1 MTTTNAN
8 NIGTVKGRHHSFLL
22 FLQGYGPVMLVCF
35 LVAFLALLNPAFV
48 KPGNLLNIGIQ
59 LVPIAVVAVGTMFV
73 LMSGAID
80 LTAGVGVSLGAVV
93 IAWFFKQTGSPWISV
108 AAAALST
115 LSIGVVN
122 AFLITR
128 MRLNPVITTLVMMTI
143 VEGVVLIVTT
153 LTGSFVDVSS
163 PLFLFISR
171 GAPGG
176 IPFLFYFLGLFYL
189 LGWVVLERTKVG
201 AYTLAIGSNEN
212 AARNSGISINLYRSL
227 PFLLSGISMAV
238 GSVVLVSRVLWIS
251 PGLGGTPLLLDVI
264 AANIIGGVRVS
275 GGRGRIW
282 GVLVGSL
289 VVAIINN
296 AVNIIKIGPQWY
308 DGFKGL
314 IIIVMIVVNRLLEDV
329 RK

>member
-1 MTTTNAN
+1 
-8 NIGTVKGRHHSFLL
+8 
-22 FLQGYGPVMLVCF
+22 
-35 LVAFLALLNPAFV
+35 
-48 KPGNLLNIGIQ
+48 
-59 LVPIAVVAVGTMFV
+59 
-73 LMSGAID
+73 
-80 LTAGVGVSLGAVV
+80 
-93 IAWFFKQTGSPWISV
+93 
-108 AAAALST
+108 
-115 LSIGVVN
+115 
-122 AFLITR
+122 
-128 MRLNPVITTLVMMTI
+128 
-143 VEGVVLIVTT
+143 
-153 LTGSFVDVSS
+153 
-163 PLFLFISR
+163 
-171 GAPGG
+171 
-176 IPFLFYFLGLFYL
+176 
-189 LGWVVLERTKVG
+189 VG

-227 PFLLSGISMAV
+227 PFLLSGFSMAV